1 MITFKI
7 ELPNQTMTN
16 LEQNFKIQK
25 DILDLMGKR
34 IHWYTEDQLRSQH
47 MTVHDLLV
55 QRLPLISN
63 QDLTTLQTPTTTSS
77 SLIIHFPLSIVLFQ
91 LSSYFNT
98 INFIV
103 T

>member
-1 MITFKI
+1 MITLKI

-16 LEQNFKIQK
+16 LEQKFKIQK

-34 IHWYTEDQLRSQH
+34 SHWYTEDQLRSQH

-63 QDLTTLQTPTTTSS
+63 QSR
-77 SLIIHFPLSIVLFQ
+77 
-91 LSSYFNT
+91 
-98 INFIV
+98 
-103 T
+103 